1 MGKEDGLIQALHDG
15 GGPVSQIAI
24 AEKHGAGIVNP
35 MFRLD
40 LIFDAYPCLFFCWMR
55 RLLKGSF

>member
-15 GGPVSQIAI
+15 RGPVSQITI
-24 AEKHGAGIVNP
+24 AEKCGAGIVNP

-40 LIFDAYPCLFFCWMR
+40 LIFDAHPRLFFCWMR
-55 RLLKGSF
+55 RLFKGSF